1 MKSHK
6 KNESI
11 DNANEPKNPLITMRV
26 FYVLGAVITP
36 FIANMIQYVNV
47 SGGVVEA
54 VNSLGVVL
62 TVVFLIMA
70 VFTAKFFNVEE
81 EKSQKT
87 FNENNW
93 RIVSSKTRKFR
104 YYRHQA

>member
-1 MKSHK
+1 
-6 KNESI
+6 
-11 DNANEPKNPLITMRV
+11 
-26 FYVLGAVITP
+26 
-36 FIANMIQYVNV
+36 
-47 SGGVVEA
+47 
-54 VNSLGVVL
+54 
-62 TVVFLIMA
+62 LIMA